1 VSFLRSWSCPVCKP
15 LAHKILPKSCCLQFD
30 TVSDIPDSFFTNQ
43 EIIYGRVAKVT
54 DGDTMRVRHCPSLLN
69 CPEFDPNV
77 KQQPKESTLTIRL
90 YGVDCPE
97 LKKKSNDAPSQPFA
111 QDAKDFTSQL
121 VLGQPVDIKLLRKD
135 QYGRA
140 VAAVQ
145 THSSSNADVS
155 MELTARGLAL
165 LYKGSGAEYNGNKE
179 MLQTLQATAKQN
191 QQGMW
196 SLGDALVTPGEFKR
210 QQKELAKK
218 QQQLLLQQQQLL
230 EQSPPALRALP
241 PAGGLVPAMG
251 Y

>member
-1 VSFLRSWSCPVCKP
+1 
-15 LAHKILPKSCCLQFD
+15 
-30 TVSDIPDSFFTNQ
+30 
-43 EIIYGRVAKVT
+43 
-54 DGDTMRVRHCPSLLN
+54 LN

-77 KQQPKESTLTIRL
+77 KQPKEPTLTIRI

-111 QDAKDFTSQL
+111 QEAKDFTSQL

-145 THSSSNADVS
+145 THSGNIDVS
-155 MELTARGLAL
+155 VELTARGLAL

-179 MLQTLQATAKQN
+179 MLQTIQATAKQN

-196 SLGDALVTPGEFKR
+196 SLGDAMVTPAEFKR
-210 QQKELAKK
+210 QQKELAK
-218 QQQLLLQQQQLL
+218 QQQLLLQQQQVL
-230 EQSPPALRALP
+230 EQSPPVLRALP